1 MYKAIANLMTWYDEH
16 KIDVNDI
23 TGLLITLV
31 LGNFIKIYREPD
43 NPNKWRF
50 TRFIS
55 ELLISSLIA
64 TTFFIANDL
73 WLHLPYLFT
82 LILCVWFGSLSSK
95 IYDEMDNFLSWAF
108 DTVKAYI
115 NKKFLTS
122 LLVIFSAGILLT
134 GCKSSQPVAFSQNE
148 TLKKEASSK
157 IINKETIRN
166 QTLIDSLKIL
176 IGQVKTAKPECDS
189 IAQEQIQHLLS
200 RINTRKTSGDNSF
213 GAYYDKLK
221 NELVIHAN
229 IAATQN
235 EKITALESK
244 LISETQK
251 SKETK
256 PVKYIPK
263 QVKIFAFFGFLAIFY
278 LLYKILK
285 PIILWVGKR
294 QLPLPW

>member
-1 MYKAIANLMTWYDEH
+1 MYKAIANLMAWYEEH

-23 TGLLITLV
+23 SGLLITLI

-43 NPNKWRF
+43 YPNKWRF

-64 TTFFIANDL
+64 VTFFLANDL

-95 IYDEMDNFLSWAF
+95 IYDEMDSFLSWAF
-108 DTVKAYI
+108 DAVKAYI

-122 LLVIFSAGILLT
+122 FLAIFTVGTLLT
-134 GCKSSQPVAFSQNE
+134 GCRASQPVTTNQKE
-148 TLKKEASSK
+148 T
-157 IINKETIRN
+157 INKETSNKFINKETVRN
-166 QTLIDSLKIL
+166 QEIIDSLKIL
-176 IGQVKTAKPECDS
+176 IGQVRTSKPECDS
-189 IAQEQIQHLLS
+189 ITQAKIDELLGKL
-200 RINTRKTSGDNSF
+200 NTKKISGNNSF

-221 NELVIHAN
+221 NELVIYAN

-235 EKITALESK
+235 EKITELESK
-244 LISETQK
+244 LITEIQK
-251 SKETK
+251 SKEIK

-263 QVKIFAFFGFLAIFY
+263 EVKILAFFGLLIILY

-285 PIILWVGKR
+285 PILLWVGKR